1 MKNWKKWTGL
11 MMAAMMAFSLGAC
24 GKDNSTQENAQKKDE
39 KQEDARQEE
48 TKDGKEEESGS
59 GEASPSGETVDIAAL
74 INTDGLAVWYAD
86 KKGY

>member
-39 KQEDARQEE
+39 KQEDARQGRQR
-48 TKDGKEEESGS
+48 TAKRRRAVPGKPVPAGRRW
-59 GEASPSGETVDIAAL
+59 IL
-74 INTDGLAVWYAD
+74 RL
-86 KKGY
+86 